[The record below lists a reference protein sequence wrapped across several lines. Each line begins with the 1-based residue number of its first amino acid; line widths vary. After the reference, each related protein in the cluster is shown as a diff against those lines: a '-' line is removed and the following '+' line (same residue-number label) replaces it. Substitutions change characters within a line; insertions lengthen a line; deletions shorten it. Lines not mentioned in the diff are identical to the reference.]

1 MSCLFFRE
9 AEVGSLY
16 RISTFDLR
24 NRFQCLKSFLF
35 RYFCLSSPESSFGVV
50 TPSSSQLE
58 RKESFSYHIL
68 AINILRKD
76 LTGMPRSQLTPGV
89 RRAGSVMGSS
99 HQKVMAGAAEEL
111 SLKRKGGS
119 GSLGLN
125 YFRLL
130 KLYVLPL
137 YQTSLLS
144 RTGGTWEPCS
154 LCWLVTTSIRLL
166 LVASPLDAPHSVQ
179 SWLPHFLLT
188 GFLSDHVHQL
198 SDA

>member
-1 MSCLFFRE
+1 
-9 AEVGSLY
+9 
-16 RISTFDLR
+16 
-24 NRFQCLKSFLF
+24 
-35 RYFCLSSPESSFGVV
+35 
-50 TPSSSQLE
+50 
-58 RKESFSYHIL
+58 
-68 AINILRKD
+68 
-76 LTGMPRSQLTPGV
+76 MPRSQLTPGV

-99 HQKVMAGAAEEL
+99 HQKVMTGAAEEL

-137 YQTSLLS
+137 YQMSLLS
-144 RTGGTWEPCS
+144 RSGGTWEPSS

-179 SWLPHFLLT
+179 SWLPHFLLVFFQITSTSSQTLKGHVLCRTTLKDSSAYCWPERMALGLTWAVLADRNGDLT
-188 GFLSDHVHQL
+188 GHSWKR
-198 SDA
+198 